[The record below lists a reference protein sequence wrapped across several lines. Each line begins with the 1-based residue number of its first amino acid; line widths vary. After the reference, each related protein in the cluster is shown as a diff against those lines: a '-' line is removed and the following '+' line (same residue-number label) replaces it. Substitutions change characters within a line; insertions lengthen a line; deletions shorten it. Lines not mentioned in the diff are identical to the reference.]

1 MQDRKNLTM
10 VFGSARAAVPL
21 LASLVVLGAPAWSQP
36 AKPAAPA
43 LRFAAAEG
51 AAGIAHVHHLAILD
65 PKLEPI
71 MAFMTA
77 MGAAAAAGDFNNDG
91 KIDLYLTDSQQGK
104 PNRLYRN
111 NGDGTFTDVAA
122 QAGVAAL
129 NDETGVSTDCVWGD
143 VDNDGWSDLYV
154 VRWGRDVLLR
164 NNGDGTF
171 RNITNERFR
180 QRDGSPGTDWKNGNA
195 AIFLDYDRDGR
206 LDIYVGNYYADF
218 NLMRLESTRIMNDG
232 FDDSRNAG
240 HNQLFHQEADGTFRD
255 VAPALGVD
263 DTGWTLAAGAAD
275 VDNDGWTDLYVAN
288 DFGTD
293 KLFVNQKNGTFKD
306 VSLEA
311 IGIDTKKGMNVEFGD
326 VNADGWLDIYVT
338 NITARDFLQE
348 GNMLWLNQGAAGKTT
363 FTDGATES
371 GVAVGGWGWGA
382 KFFDP
387 DNDGDLDLFS
397 ANGFVSAGPTS
408 YSADLFPWYMS
419 KPDFADAKSWP
430 AVAGRSFAGYE
441 HERFWRNVDRTSF
454 VEEAAFVGL
463 DSDRDGRGVVIFDYD
478 DDGDQDIYLANQG
491 QAGQLF
497 RNETAHAGHWL
508 RLTLQGSP
516 AARSNR
522 DAVGARVTVELEGV
536 KLIKERDGGN
546 GYAAQS
552 DPRLHF
558 GLDDATKVRRLEV
571 RWPDG
576 GVQEWKDVAADQH
589 LVLQQD
595 PAKYR

>member
-1 MQDRKNLTM
+1 M
-10 VFGSARAAVPL
+10 VFISARVAVL
-21 LASLVVLGAPAWSQP
+21 LALASAPAWSQP
-36 AKPAAPA
+36 EKPAAPA
-43 LRFAAAEG
+43 LRFVAAEAAAG
-51 AAGIAHVHHLAILD
+51 LNHVHHKMVLDSKLD
-65 PKLEPI
+65 PI
-71 MAFMTA
+71 MSLMGG
-77 MGAAAAAGDFNNDG
+77 MGAAAAAADFNNDG
-91 KIDLYLTDSQQGK
+91 HIDLYLTDSAHGK

-111 NGDGTFTDVAA
+111 NGDGTFTDVAV

-129 NDETGVSTDCVWGD
+129 NDDTGLSTDCIWGD

-154 VRWGRDVLLR
+154 VRWGRDVLLH

-171 RNITNERFR
+171 RDITNERFR
-180 QRDGSPGTDWKNGNA
+180 RQDGSPGIDWKNGNA

-206 LDIYVGNYYADF
+206 LDLFVGNYYGDF
-218 NLMRLESTRIMNDG
+218 NLMKLDTTAIMNDS
-232 FDDSRNAG
+232 FDESRNG
-240 HNQLFHQEADGTFRD
+240 GRDQLFHQEADGTFRD

-263 DTGWTLAAGAAD
+263 DSGWTLAAGAAD
-275 VDNDGWTDLYVAN
+275 VDNDGWPDLYIAN

-293 KLFVNQKNGTFKD
+293 KLFVNQRNGTFKD
-306 VSLEA
+306 VSAEA
-311 IGIDTKKGMNVEFGD
+311 IGIDTKKGMNVDFGD

-348 GNMLWLNQGAAGKTT
+348 GNMLWLNHGTPGKLG

-397 ANGFVSAGPTS
+397 ANGFVSDGPTS

-419 KPDFADAKSWP
+419 KPAFVDAKNWP
-430 AVAGRSFAGYE
+430 PIAGRSFAGYE
-441 HERFWRNVDRTSF
+441 RERFWRNVDRSSF
-454 VEEAAFVGL
+454 VEEAALVGL

-497 RNETAHAGHWL
+497 RNETARAGHWL
-508 RLTLQGSP
+508 RLTLHGSP

-536 KLIKERDGGN
+536 KLIRERDGGN

-558 GLDDATKVRRLEV
+558 GLGNAARIHRLEV

-589 LVLQQD
+589 LVLLQD
-595 PAKYR
+595 PAKQR